1 MIDQQSTK
9 SPPQHHQQS
18 INNPSQDHQ
27 QSIKIEAWKG
37 SGRILAPRRVLG
49 GVPGGSWAILV
60 AQMAPTGVPR
70 WLQVGAQIAQKSM
83 PTSLEFLMPLK
94 IEAWM
99 EKIDFLIGRC
109 CFLDL
114 IWDEILIIC
123 TFRNERDESQKTTI
137 FIVPE
142 GLSRP
147 SEDCN
152 IE

>member
-1 MIDQQSTK
+1 
-9 SPPQHHQQS
+9 
-18 INNPSQDHQ
+18 
-27 QSIKIEAWKG
+27 
-37 SGRILAPRRVLG
+37 
-49 GVPGGSWAILV
+49 
-60 AQMAPTGVPR
+60 
-70 WLQVGAQIAQKSM
+70 
-83 PTSLEFLMPLK
+83 MPLK
-94 IEAWM
+94 IETWM

-123 TFRNERDESQKTTI
+123 KFRNERGKSHKTII

-152 IE
+152 IEKKIDKISLKFEAQDEVPLGIDF